1 MSSSVVQVD
10 LFWLAFEAWN
20 HHILCGERT
29 GRASKQNLDYLMQ
42 DEAEADSNANADNN
56 IDANTDGLG

>member
-1 MSSSVVQVD
+1 VAVK
-10 LFWLAFEAWN
+10 
-20 HHILCGERT
+20 
-29 GRASKQNLDYLMQ
+29 ASKQNLDYLMQ